1 METLDKR
8 RRTELSTAVRVVSGS
23 RVIRRVLFFS
33 TLLLV
38 LVTLFYY
45 EENRRGIKV
54 WERCRT
60 QLLSKGVQ
68 LDWHKLAPAKVA
80 DEDNFATTPFFATL
94 FDYEPGTFTPRDL
107 NAYNLVAGFAQFEPP
122 YAEARR
128 TTEIAT
134 PLSLGH
140 RINLAEVLRLIQQS
154 KSQDGPATT
163 EQPEDPA

>member
-80 DEDNFATTPFFATL
+80 DEDNFAMTPFFAAL
-94 FDYEPGTFTPRDL
+94 FDYEPGTFAPRDL

-128 TTEIAT
+128 TTEVVPSMT
-134 PLSLGH
+134 LSR
-140 RINLAEVLRLIQQS
+140 RINLADVLHLVQQS
-154 KSQDGPATT
+154 KPQNT
-163 EQPEDPA
+163 